1 MAFPQRIFCY
11 DSIEQ
16 GKLVKSLHL
25 RVRLLFGLLCLAS
38 GAGLAVHIVAQVSL
52 QISLALTVAAVVGS
66 GAVMWRRLS
75 RAAYVEMRRRAWIG
89 VVAGI
94 FATLAYDLTRFVAV
108 RVGGLSFW
116 PFDVFPIFGRLLLGI
131 DTPSRVALAV
141 GAVYHLINGISFA
154 VAYTLVLGDR
164 GWVAG
169 LAWAMVLEVLM
180 ISLYPGWLN
189 LDSLEELLGISVL
202 GHVTYGIVLGL
213 VSQRLLTLPRR
224 QNPGSQR
231 PFRHASTHGNGS

>member
-1 MAFPQRIFCY
+1 MKIR
-11 DSIEQ
+11 SI
-16 GKLVKSLHL
+16 
-25 RVRLLFGLLCLAS
+25 LFGLLCLAS

-66 GAVMWRRLS
+66 GAVAWRRLS
-75 RAAYVEMRRRAWIG
+75 QAARVELRWRAWIG
-89 VVAGI
+89 VVVGV
-94 FATLAYDLTRFVAV
+94 FATLAYDLTRFVTV

-131 DTPSRVALAV
+131 DTPSCVALAV
-141 GAVYHLINGISFA
+141 GTVYHLINGISFA

-169 LAWAMVLEVLM
+169 LTWAMVLEVLM

-189 LDSLEELLGISVL
+189 PDSLEEFLGISVL
-202 GHVTYGIVLGL
+202 GHITYGIVLGF
-213 VSQRLLTLPRR
+213 VSQRLLTRPGGR
-224 QNPGSQR
+224 NPGSQR
-231 PFRHASTHGNGS
+231 PFRHVPTHGNGS